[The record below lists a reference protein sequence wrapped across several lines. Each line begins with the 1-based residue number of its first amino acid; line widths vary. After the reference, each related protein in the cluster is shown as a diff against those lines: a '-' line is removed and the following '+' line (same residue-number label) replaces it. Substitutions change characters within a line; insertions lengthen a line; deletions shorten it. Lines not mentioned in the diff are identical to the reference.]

1 MEEHAGKLWFV
12 ICAGRIEP
20 DKSSGLA
27 GTPDETGTL
36 IRYFILTFI
45 DRN

>member
-1 MEEHAGKLWFV
+1 MRGTYGAFGT
-12 ICAGRIEP
+12 
-20 DKSSGLA
+20 SSGLA